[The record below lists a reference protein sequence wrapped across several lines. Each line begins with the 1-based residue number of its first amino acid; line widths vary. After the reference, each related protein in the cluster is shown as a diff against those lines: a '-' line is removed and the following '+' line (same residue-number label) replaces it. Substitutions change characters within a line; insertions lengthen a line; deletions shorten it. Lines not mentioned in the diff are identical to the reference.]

1 MHASRVAVAA
11 LLLAALPGLAG
22 CVGLAEFRKLQ
33 YEVRQMKAGT
43 GGTGRIADVSAELDS
58 LREEIS
64 QLEGR
69 LEVSE
74 HQAQQALEEAK
85 AARMQAAQQGVT
97 GMAVPP
103 GAALP
108 DDPGANLPPEGSA
121 SEEIRSYRTAY
132 DAWRANDHQSCIDH
146 FGQFLQSFP
155 TSQYADDAAFWL
167 ADCYFKQGD
176 LKTAILR
183 FDDVATRYPKSE
195 KASEALYRQG
205 EALLK
210 LGPNFGKAAEKAF
223 ERVVKEY
230 PQSQRAHD
238 AEQQLKLLGAG

>member
-1 MHASRVAVAA
+1 MKVSRWIAGGLA
-11 LLLAALPGLAG
+11 LAALPALTG

-43 GGTGRIADVSAELDS
+43 GGGGRLADVSSELEA
-58 LREEIS
+58 LREQIS

-69 LEVSE
+69 LEVNE
-74 HQAQQALEEAK
+74 HQVQEALEEAK
-85 AARMQAAQQGVT
+85 KARLAAAQGVSAAPAARG
-97 GMAVPP
+97 
-103 GAALP
+103 L
-108 DDPGANLPPEGSA
+108 DDPTAGLPPEASA
-121 SEEIRSYRTAY
+121 SAEVKAYRAAY
-132 DAWRANDHQSCIDH
+132 DAWRGNDNQQCIDR
-146 FGQFLQSFP
+146 FGEFLQAFP
-155 TSQYADDAAFWL
+155 TSQYADDASFWL

-176 LKTAILR
+176 LKAAILR

-223 ERVVKEY
+223 DRVVKEY
-230 PQSQRAHD
+230 PDSRRAED
-238 AEQQLKLLGAG
+238 ARQQLKLLGAG

>member
-1 MHASRVAVAA
+1 MHASRLAVAA
-11 LLLAALPGLAG
+11 LLLASAPGLSG
-22 CVGLAEFRKLQ
+22 CVGMAEFRKLQ

-43 GGTGRIADVSAELDS
+43 GSSGRIADVSAELDAM
-58 LREEIS
+58 REEIS

-74 HQAQQALEEAK
+74 HQAKQALEEAK
-85 AARMQAAQQGVT
+85 AARMAAAQGGV
-97 GMAVPP
+97 
-103 GAALP
+103 GAAAP
-108 DDPGANLPPEGSA
+108 GGGPPSDDPTAGLSPEGSA
-121 SEEIRSYRTAY
+121 SEEVRSYRAAY
-132 DAWRANDHQSCIDH
+132 DAWRANDHQICIDR

-230 PQSQRAHD
+230 PQSRRAHD

>member
-1 MHASRVAVAA
+1 MHSSRLAVAA
-11 LLLAALPGLAG
+11 LLLAAGPGLSG

-33 YEVRQMKAGT
+33 YEVRQMRAGT
-43 GGTGRIADVSAELDS
+43 GSSGRIADVSAEIDA
-58 LREEIS
+58 LREQVS

-69 LEVSE
+69 VEVSE

-85 AARMQAAQQGVT
+85 AARMTAAQG
-97 GMAVPP
+97 AVGAAAPP
-103 GAALP
+103 GAAS
-108 DDPGANLPPEGSA
+108 DPTAGLPPEGTA
-121 SEEIRSYRTAY
+121 SEEVRSYRAAY
-132 DAWRANDHQSCIDH
+132 DAWRADEHQVCIDR

>member
-1 MHASRVAVAA
+1 MHSSRLAVAA
-11 LLLAALPGLAG
+11 FLLAAVPGLSG

-43 GGTGRIADVSAELDS
+43 GSSGRIADVSAELDA
-58 LREEIS
+58 LREQIA

-69 LEVSE
+69 MEVSE
-74 HQAQQALEEAK
+74 HQAEQALEEAK
-85 AARMQAAQQGVT
+85 AARMAAAQGGV
-97 GMAVPP
+97 GAAAPP
-103 GAALP
+103 GGAE
-108 DDPGANLPPEGSA
+108 DPTAGLPPEGSA
-121 SEEIRSYRTAY
+121 SEEVRSYRAAY
-132 DAWRANDHQSCIDH
+132 DAWRIDQHQACIDRL
-146 FGQFLQSFP
+146 GEFLQSFP

-230 PQSQRAHD
+230 PQSRRAHD
-238 AEQQLKLLGAG
+238 AQQQLKLLGAG

>member
-1 MHASRVAVAA
+1 MNISRSTAAAA
-11 LLLAALPGLAG
+11 LALAALPALTG

-33 YEVRQMKAGT
+33 YEVRQMRAG
-43 GGTGRIADVSAELDS
+43 GGGAPRLADVSSEMGAM
-58 LREEIS
+58 REQIA

-69 LEVSE
+69 LEVTE
-74 HQAQQALEEAK
+74 HQVQEALEEAK
-85 AARMQAAQQGVT
+85 KARLAANQG
-97 GMAVPP
+97 GAGAGG
-103 GAALP
+103 GAA
-108 DDPGANLPPEGSA
+108 DPTAGLQPEASA
-121 SEEIRSYRTAY
+121 SDEVMSYRAAY
-132 DAWRANDHQSCIDH
+132 DAWRSNDHMKCIDR

-155 TSQYADDAAFWL
+155 TSQYADDASFWL
-167 ADCYFKQGD
+167 ADCYYKQGD

-223 ERVVKEY
+223 DRVVKEY
-230 PQSQRAHD
+230 PDSRRAED
-238 AEQQLKLLGAG
+238 ARQQLKLLGAG

>member
-1 MHASRVAVAA
+1 MHASRVVVAA
-11 LLLAALPGLAG
+11 VLLAGAPALSG

-43 GGTGRIADVSAELDS
+43 GSSGRIADVSAELDA
-58 LREEIS
+58 LREQIA

-69 LEVSE
+69 MEVNE

-85 AARMQAAQQGVT
+85 AARMAAAQG
-97 GMAVPP
+97 GAGASLP
-103 GAALP
+103 GARP
-108 DDPGANLPPEGSA
+108 EDPTAGLPEGNA
-121 SEEIRSYRTAY
+121 SEEVRSYRAAY
-132 DAWRANDHQSCIDH
+132 DAWRADQHQVCIDR

-183 FDDVATRYPKSE
+183 FDDVANRYPKSE

-230 PQSQRAHD
+230 PQSQRAQD
-238 AEQQLKLLGAG
+238 AGQQLKLLGAG

>member
-1 MHASRVAVAA
+1 MSRFAVAA
-11 LLLAALPGLAG
+11 LLLACAPGLSG

-43 GGTGRIADVSAELDS
+43 GPTGRIADVSAELDA
-58 LREEIS
+58 LREDIAR
-64 QLEGR
+64 LEGR
-69 LEVSE
+69 VEENE
-74 HQAQQALEEAK
+74 HHAQQALEEAK
-85 AARMQAAQQGVT
+85 AARMAAAQG
-97 GMAVPP
+97 GGAAGVPP
-103 GAALP
+103 GVAAP
-108 DDPGANLPPEGSA
+108 VDPTAGLPPEGSA
-121 SEEIRSYRTAY
+121 SEEVRIYRAAY
-132 DAWRANDHQSCIDH
+132 DAWRANQHQVCIDR

-183 FDDVATRYPKSE
+183 FDDVATRYPKSD

>member
-1 MHASRVAVAA
+1 MNVARSITTGLV
-11 LLLAALPGLAG
+11 LAALPALSG

-33 YEVRQMKAGT
+33 YEVRQMKAG
-43 GGTGRIADVSAELDS
+43 GGGSGGPQRLADVSSELAAM
-58 LREEIS
+58 REQIS

-69 LEVSE
+69 LEVNE
-74 HQAQQALEEAK
+74 HQVQEALEEAK
-85 AARMQAAQQGVT
+85 KARLAAANGGAVAPAAQGGQ
-97 GMAVPP
+97 
-103 GAALP
+103 
-108 DDPGANLPPEGSA
+108 DPTAGLPPEASA
-121 SEEIRSYRTAY
+121 SEEVRSYRAAY
-132 DAWRANDHQSCIDH
+132 DAWRSDDHQGCIDR

-155 TSQYADDAAFWL
+155 TSQYADDASFWL

-176 LKTAILR
+176 LKAAILR

-223 ERVVKEY
+223 DRVVKEY
-230 PQSQRAHD
+230 PESRRAED
-238 AEQQLKLLGAG
+238 ARQQLKLLGAG

>member
-1 MHASRVAVAA
+1 MLKSRLGVAV
-11 LLLAALPGLAG
+11 LLLAGVPGLSG

-43 GGTGRIADVSAELDS
+43 GTSGRIADVSAELEA
-58 LREEIS
+58 LREQIA

-69 LEVSE
+69 VEENE
-74 HQAQQALEEAK
+74 HQAQKALEEAK
-85 AARMQAAQQGVT
+85 AARMAAAQGGVS
-97 GMAVPP
+97 AAAPP
-103 GAALP
+103 GASA
-108 DDPGANLPPEGSA
+108 DDPTAGLPTEVSA
-121 SEEIRSYRTAY
+121 SEEVRSYRAAY
-132 DAWRANDHQSCIDH
+132 DAWRANQHQVCIDR

-167 ADCYFKQGD
+167 ADCYFRQGD

-230 PQSQRAHD
+230 PQSQRARD
-238 AEQQLKLLGAG
+238 AQQQLKLLGAG

>member
-1 MHASRVAVAA
+1 MHSSRIAVAA
-11 LLLAALPGLAG
+11 ALLAGAPALSG
-22 CVGLAEFRKLQ
+22 CVSLAEFRKLQ
-33 YEVRQMKAGT
+33 YEVRQMKSGT
-43 GGTGRIADVSAELDS
+43 GSTGRIADVSAEMDG
-58 LREEIS
+58 LREQIS

-69 LEVSE
+69 MEVSE
-74 HQAQQALEEAK
+74 HQAKQALEEAR
-85 AARMQAAQQGVT
+85 AARMAAAQG
-97 GMAVPP
+97 GGVPP
-103 GAALP
+103 GVPGGATADDPTAALP
-108 DDPGANLPPEGSA
+108 PGGTA
-121 SEEIRSYRTAY
+121 SEEVRSYRAAY
-132 DAWRANDHQSCIDH
+132 DAWRADQHQVCIDR

-230 PQSQRAHD
+230 PQSRRAHD

>member
-1 MHASRVAVAA
+1 
-11 LLLAALPGLAG
+11 
-22 CVGLAEFRKLQ
+22 
-33 YEVRQMKAGT
+33 MKSGT
-43 GGTGRIADVSAELDS
+43 GPSGRIADVSAELEA
-58 LREEIS
+58 LREQIA

-69 LEVSE
+69 VEENE
-74 HQAQQALEEAK
+74 HQAQKALEEAK
-85 AARMQAAQQGVT
+85 AARMASAQGGVGGAA
-97 GMAVPP
+97 PP
-103 GAALP
+103 GAT
-108 DDPGANLPPEGSA
+108 DDPTAGLPPEGSA
-121 SEEIRSYRTAY
+121 SEEVRSYRAAY
-132 DAWRANDHQSCIDH
+132 DAWRANQHQVCIDR

-205 EALLK
+205 QALLK

-230 PQSQRAHD
+230 PQSQRAQD
-238 AEQQLKLLGAG
+238 ARQQLKLLGAG

>member
-1 MHASRVAVAA
+1 MRISHSAAAA
-11 LLLAALPGLAG
+11 LALAALPALTG

-33 YEVRQMKAGT
+33 YEVRQMRAG
-43 GGTGRIADVSAELDS
+43 GGGAPRLADVSSEIGE
-58 LREEIS
+58 LREQVS

-69 LEVSE
+69 LEVTE
-74 HQAQQALEEAK
+74 HQVQEALEESKK
-85 AARMQAAQQGVT
+85 ARLTASQA
-97 GMAVPP
+97 
-103 GAALP
+103 GAGAGGATA
-108 DDPGANLPPEGSA
+108 DPTAGLPPEASA
-121 SEEIRSYRTAY
+121 SDEVRSYRTAY
-132 DAWRANDHQSCIDH
+132 DAWRGDDHMQCIDR
-146 FGQFLQSFP
+146 FGQFLQAFP
-155 TSQYADDAAFWL
+155 TSQYADDASFWL

-223 ERVVKEY
+223 DRVVKEY
-230 PQSQRAHD
+230 PDSRRAED
-238 AEQQLKLLGAG
+238 ARQQLKLLGAG

>member
-1 MHASRVAVAA
+1 MHRSRLAVAA
-11 LLLAALPGLAG
+11 LLLAGAPGLSG

-43 GGTGRIADVSAELDS
+43 GTSGRIADVSAELEA
-58 LREEIS
+58 LREQIA

-69 LEVSE
+69 VEENE
-74 HQAQQALEEAK
+74 HQAQKALEEAK
-85 AARMQAAQQGVT
+85 AARMASAQGGVGAA
-97 GMAVPP
+97 APP
-103 GAALP
+103 GAAN
-108 DDPGANLPPEGSA
+108 DPTAGLPPEGSA
-121 SEEIRSYRTAY
+121 SEEVRSYRAAY
-132 DAWRANDHQSCIDH
+132 DAWRANQHQVCIDR

-230 PQSQRAHD
+230 PQSQRAQD
-238 AEQQLKLLGAG
+238 ARQQLKLLGAG

>member
-1 MHASRVAVAA
+1 MISTRSIAA
-11 LLLAALPGLAG
+11 GCLAAALPALTG

-33 YEVRQMKAGT
+33 YEVRQMKAGG
-43 GGTGRIADVSAELDS
+43 GGTGGPARLADVSSELEAM
-58 LREEIS
+58 REQIA

-69 LEVSE
+69 LEVNE
-74 HQAQQALEEAK
+74 HQTQEALEEAK
-85 AARMQAAQQGVT
+85 KARLAAAQGAASA
-97 GMAVPP
+97 AVP
-103 GAALP
+103 GT
-108 DDPGANLPPEGSA
+108 DDPTAGPPADAPA
-121 SEEIRSYRTAY
+121 SEEVKSYRVAY
-132 DAWRANDHQSCIDH
+132 DAWRGENHQQCIDR

-155 TSQYADDAAFWL
+155 TSQYADDASFWL

-176 LKTAILR
+176 LKAAILR

-223 ERVVKEY
+223 DRVVKEY
-230 PQSQRAHD
+230 PDSRRAED
-238 AEQQLKLLGAG
+238 ARQQLKLLGAG

>member
-1 MHASRVAVAA
+1 MKISHSAVAA
-11 LLLAALPGLAG
+11 LALAALPALAG

-33 YEVRQMKAGT
+33 YEVRQMRAG
-43 GGTGRIADVSAELDS
+43 GGGAPRLADVSSEMGE
-58 LREEIS
+58 LREQVS

-69 LEVSE
+69 LEVTE
-74 HQAQQALEEAK
+74 HQVQEALEESKK
-85 AARMQAAQQGVT
+85 ARLTASQAGAGA
-97 GMAVPP
+97 GGAMA
-103 GAALP
+103 
-108 DDPGANLPPEGSA
+108 DPTAGLPPEASA
-121 SEEIRSYRTAY
+121 SDEVRSYRTAY
-132 DAWRANDHQSCIDH
+132 DAWRGDDHMQCIDR
-146 FGQFLQSFP
+146 FGQFLQAFP
-155 TSQYADDAAFWL
+155 TSQYADDASFWL

-223 ERVVKEY
+223 DRVVKEY
-230 PQSQRAHD
+230 PDSRRAED
-238 AEQQLKLLGAG
+238 ARQQLKLLGAG

>member
-1 MHASRVAVAA
+1 LAVAG
-11 LLLAALPGLAG
+11 LLLAAAPGLSG

-43 GGTGRIADVSAELDS
+43 GSTGRIADVSAELDA
-58 LREEIS
+58 LREQIA

-69 LEVSE
+69 MEVTE
-74 HQAQQALEEAK
+74 HQSQQALEEAK
-85 AARMQAAQQGVT
+85 AARMTAAQG
-97 GMAVPP
+97 GVPP
-103 GAALP
+103 GAASP
-108 DDPGANLPPEGSA
+108 DDPMAGLPPEGSA
-121 SEEIRSYRTAY
+121 SEEVRSYRAAY
-132 DAWRANDHQSCIDH
+132 DAWRADQHQVCVDR

-230 PQSQRAHD
+230 PQSRRAHD

>member
-1 MHASRVAVAA
+1 MKISRSAAAA
-11 LLLAALPGLAG
+11 LALAALPALTG

-33 YEVRQMKAGT
+33 YEVRQMKAG
-43 GGTGRIADVSAELDS
+43 GGGAPRLADVSSEIGQ
-58 LREEIS
+58 LREQIA
-64 QLEGR
+64 QIEGR
-69 LEVSE
+69 LEVNE
-74 HQAQQALEEAK
+74 HQVQEALEESKK
-85 AARMQAAQQGVT
+85 ARLAASQASVAGPAAGAQAG
-97 GMAVPP
+97 
-103 GAALP
+103 
-108 DDPGANLPPEGSA
+108 DPTAGLPPEASA
-121 SEEIRSYRTAY
+121 SEEVRSYRAAY
-132 DAWRANDHQSCIDH
+132 DSWRSDDHMQCIDR

-155 TSQYADDAAFWL
+155 ASQYADDASFWL

-223 ERVVKEY
+223 DRVVKEY
-230 PQSQRAHD
+230 PDSRRAED
-238 AEQQLKLLGAG
+238 ARQQLKLLGAG

>member
-1 MHASRVAVAA
+1 MQRSRLAVAA
-11 LLLAALPGLAG
+11 LLLAGAPGLSG

-33 YEVRQMKAGT
+33 YEVRQMRAGT
-43 GGTGRIADVSAELDS
+43 GSSGRIADVSAELDA
-58 LREEIS
+58 LREQIA

-69 LEVSE
+69 MEVSE
-74 HQAQQALEEAK
+74 HQSKQALEEAK
-85 AARMQAAQQGVT
+85 AARLAAAQGVS
-97 GMAVPP
+97 AAAPP
-103 GAALP
+103 GASA
-108 DDPGANLPPEGSA
+108 DDPTAGLPPGGSA
-121 SEEIRSYRTAY
+121 SEEVRSYRAAY
-132 DAWRANDHQSCIDH
+132 DAWRANQHQVCIDR
-146 FGQFLQSFP
+146 FGQFLHSFP

-230 PQSQRAHD
+230 PQSQRAQD
-238 AEQQLKLLGAG
+238 ARQQLKLLGAG

>member
-1 MHASRVAVAA
+1 MKVARSIAGMLA
-11 LLLAALPGLAG
+11 LAALPALTG

-33 YEVRQMKAGT
+33 YEVRQMKT
-43 GGTGRIADVSAELDS
+43 GGAGSGGPQRLADVSSELEAM
-58 LREEIS
+58 REQIS

-69 LEVSE
+69 LEVTE
-74 HQAQQALEEAK
+74 HQTQEALEEAK
-85 AARMQAAQQGVT
+85 KARLAATQ
-97 GMAVPP
+97 
-103 GAALP
+103 GAASGP
-108 DDPGANLPPEGSA
+108 AGQGASEDPTAGLSPEASA
-121 SEEIRSYRTAY
+121 SEEVRSYRAAY
-132 DAWRANDHQSCIDH
+132 DAWRSDNHQQCIDR

-155 TSQYADDAAFWL
+155 TSQYADDASFWL

-176 LKTAILR
+176 LKAAILR

-223 ERVVKEY
+223 DRVVKEY
-230 PQSQRAHD
+230 PDSRRAED
-238 AEQQLKLLGAG
+238 ARQQLKLLGAG

>member
-1 MHASRVAVAA
+1 MTIKRSIAA
-11 LLLAALPGLAG
+11 GCLAAALPVLTG

-33 YEVRQMKAGT
+33 YEVRQMKAG
-43 GGTGRIADVSAELDS
+43 GGGAGGPARLADVSSELEA
-58 LREEIS
+58 LREQIA

-69 LEVSE
+69 LEVNE
-74 HQAQQALEEAK
+74 HQAQEALEEAK
-85 AARMQAAQQGVT
+85 KARLAAAQGGVSA
-97 GMAVPP
+97 AVP
-103 GAALP
+103 GTD
-108 DDPGANLPPEGSA
+108 DDPSTGVLPTDAPA
-121 SEEIRSYRTAY
+121 SEEVKSYRAAY
-132 DAWRANDHQSCIDH
+132 DAWRGNDHQQCIDR

-155 TSQYADDAAFWL
+155 TSQYADDASFWL

-176 LKTAILR
+176 LKAAILR

-223 ERVVKEY
+223 DRVVKEY
-230 PQSQRAHD
+230 PDSRRAED
-238 AEQQLKLLGAG
+238 ARQQLKLLGAG

>member
-1 MHASRVAVAA
+1 MRSSRWLSAA
-11 LLLAALPGLAG
+11 LLCAAGPGLSG

-43 GGTGRIADVSAELDS
+43 GPSGRIADVSAEIDG
-58 LREEIS
+58 LREQVA

-69 LEVSE
+69 VEVTE
-74 HQAQQALEEAK
+74 HQTQQALEEAK
-85 AARMQAAQQGVT
+85 AARMAAAQGGV
-97 GMAVPP
+97 
-103 GAALP
+103 GAPAP
-108 DDPGANLPPEGSA
+108 EDPTAGLPPETSA
-121 SEEIRSYRTAY
+121 SEEVRSYRAAY
-132 DAWRANDHQSCIDH
+132 DAWRANDHQVCIDR

-167 ADCYFKQGD
+167 ADCYYKQGD

-230 PQSQRAHD
+230 PQSQRAQD

>member
-1 MHASRVAVAA
+1 MKITRCIAGALAVAA
-11 LLLAALPGLAG
+11 LPALTG

-33 YEVRQMKAGT
+33 YEVRQMKAG
-43 GGTGRIADVSAELDS
+43 GGSGGRLADVSSEIAS

-69 LEVSE
+69 LEVNE
-74 HQAQQALEEAK
+74 HQVQEALEEAK
-85 AARMQAAQQGVT
+85 KARLAAAQGGV
-97 GMAVPP
+97 ASAPASA
-103 GAALP
+103 GA
-108 DDPGANLPPEGSA
+108 DPTAGLPPEASA
-121 SEEIRSYRTAY
+121 SEEVKTYRAAY
-132 DAWRANDHQSCIDH
+132 DAWRAKDHQQCIDR

-155 TSQYADDAAFWL
+155 TSQYADDASFWL
-167 ADCYFKQGD
+167 ADCYFEQGD

-205 EALLK
+205 EALLR

-223 ERVVKEY
+223 DRVVKEY
-230 PQSQRAHD
+230 PDSRRAED
-238 AEQQLKLLGAG
+238 ARQQLKLLGAG

>member
-1 MHASRVAVAA
+1 MHRSRLAVAA
-11 LLLAALPGLAG
+11 LLLAAAPGLSG

-43 GGTGRIADVSAELDS
+43 GTSGRIADVSAELDS
-58 LREEIS
+58 LREQIA

-69 LEVSE
+69 MEVSE
-74 HQAQQALEEAK
+74 HQSQQALEEAK
-85 AARMQAAQQGVT
+85 AARMAAAQG
-97 GMAVPP
+97 GA

-108 DDPGANLPPEGSA
+108 GAASPDDPTAGLPPGGTA
-121 SEEIRSYRTAY
+121 SEEVRSYRAAY
-132 DAWRANDHQSCIDH
+132 DAWRANQHQACIDR
-146 FGQFLQSFP
+146 FGEFLQSFP

-223 ERVVKEY
+223 ERVVKEH

>member
-1 MHASRVAVAA
+1 MRSSRWWAAA
-11 LLLAALPGLAG
+11 LLCATGPGLSG

-43 GGTGRIADVSAELDS
+43 GPSGRIADVSAEIDS
-58 LREEIS
+58 LREQVN
-64 QLEGR
+64 QLQGR
-69 LEVSE
+69 LEVNE
-74 HQAQQALEEAK
+74 HQTQQALEEAK
-85 AARMQAAQQGVT
+85 AARLAAAQG
-97 GMAVPP
+97 GG
-103 GAALP
+103 GASGSAAP
-108 DDPGANLPPEGSA
+108 EDPTASLPPESSA
-121 SEEIRSYRTAY
+121 SEEVRSYRAGY
-132 DAWRANDHQSCIDH
+132 DAWRADNHQVCIDR

-155 TSQYADDAAFWL
+155 TSKYAADAAFWL
-167 ADCYFKQGD
+167 ADCYYKQGD

-205 EALLK
+205 EALRK
-210 LGPNFGKAAEKAF
+210 LGPNFDKAAVKAF

-238 AEQQLKLLGAG
+238 AQQQLKLLGAG

>member
-1 MHASRVAVAA
+1 MHASRLAVAA
-11 LLLAALPGLAG
+11 LLLASAPGLSG
-22 CVGLAEFRKLQ
+22 CVGMAEFRKLQ

-43 GGTGRIADVSAELDS
+43 GGTGRIADVSAELDA

-74 HQAQQALEEAK
+74 HQSKQALEEAK
-85 AARMQAAQQGVT
+85 AARMAAAQGGV
-97 GMAVPP
+97 
-103 GAALP
+103 GAAAP
-108 DDPGANLPPEGSA
+108 GGGPPSDDPTAGLPPEGSA
-121 SEEIRSYRTAY
+121 SEEVRSYRAAY
-132 DAWRANDHQSCIDH
+132 DAWRANDHQICIDR

-230 PQSQRAHD
+230 PQSRRAHD